1 MAVYRLT
8 LNHKSDIA
16 KLRLVKDAEEVSV
29 IGLNHVIDSLSIQC
43 RHKIQL
49 IDSCCNTLILLL
61 YLLLLTLVD
70 PVAFIVS

>member
-1 MAVYRLT
+1 MAVYRLAF
-8 LNHKSDIA
+8 NHKSDIT
-16 KLRLVKDAEEVSV
+16 KFRLIKDAKEVSV
-29 IGLNHVIDSLSIQC
+29 IGLNYVSDSLCIQC

-61 YLLLLTLVD
+61 NLVLLTLVH

>member
-8 LNHKSDIA
+8 LNHKSDVT
-16 KLRLVKDAEEVSV
+16 KLRLVKDAKEVSV
-29 IGLNHVIDSLSIQC
+29 IGLNHVIDSLCIQC

-49 IDSCCNTLILLL
+49 INSCCNALILLL
-61 YLLLLTLVD
+61 YLVLLTLVH